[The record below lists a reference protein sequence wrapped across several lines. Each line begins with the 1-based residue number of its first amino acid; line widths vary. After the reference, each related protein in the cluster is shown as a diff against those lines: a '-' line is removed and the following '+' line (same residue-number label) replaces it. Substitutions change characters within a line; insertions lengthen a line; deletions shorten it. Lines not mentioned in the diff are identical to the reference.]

1 MRWLDGITDSMDM
14 SLSKLWE
21 LMMNREAWHA
31 AVHGV
36 AKSLTWLSDWTVQWH
51 DWTFHYMYLLI
62 HSSFEGLLD
71 FFQFEKNINKA
82 SINICVQVFV
92 WTKFSAHSHKYLGAW
107 LLDHIIDYV
116 WLFEKLPDCL
126 PKWWYHFTLPSAVN
140 ENSCHSTSS
149 PELDGVNFL
158 AVSCSNSYA
167 VIFYYCF
174 NLQLPN
180 DTWHWAS
187 LENHVFTAVLGLR
200 CCTRAFSSCSVWA
213 HCGGVSP
220 CGAQALGHAGAAAAA
235 CRLSSCGTQAQ

>member
-1 MRWLDGITDSMDM
+1 
-14 SLSKLWE
+14 
-21 LMMNREAWHA
+21 
-31 AVHGV
+31 
-36 AKSLTWLSDWTVQWH
+36 
-51 DWTFHYMYLLI
+51 MYLLI

-92 WTKFSAHSHKYLGAW
+92 WTKFSAHCHKYLGAW
-107 LLDHIIDYV
+107 LLDRIIDYV
-116 WLFEKLPDCL
+116 WLFEKLPDPL

-149 PELDGVNFL
+149 PEFDGVNFL
-158 AVSCSNSYA
+158 AVSCPNSYA

-174 NLQLPN
+174 NLQLPK
-180 DTWHWAS
+180 DMWHWAS

-213 HCGGVSP
+213 HRGGVSR
-220 CGAQALGHAGAAAAA
+220 CGAQALGRAGSAAAT
-235 CRLSSCGTQAQ
+235 CGLSSCGTRA